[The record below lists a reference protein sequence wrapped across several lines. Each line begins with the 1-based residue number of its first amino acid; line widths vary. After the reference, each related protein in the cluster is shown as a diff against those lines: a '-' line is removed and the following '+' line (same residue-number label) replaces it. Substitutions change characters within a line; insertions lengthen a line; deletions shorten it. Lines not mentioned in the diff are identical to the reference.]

1 MVWWNLAIVRA
12 VLPMF
17 YKWPVYGIQY
27 IVKSQAQI
35 NPEFRQRI
43 ISLSQKTNK
52 WRNPTYLEIKG
63 IKVPKKAP
71 GSDKKIESKEK
82 SLKTQ
87 VQMQSLLDQGVNLDK
102 TDKPLK
108 SEPSSKTLDE
118 LIRLEDEKLID
129 LGAEFLAN
137 CCCGVLTAIAVGIYV
152 YITDFEEKERLQL
165 LADKER
171 LDLHNTEREITELKN
186 LIESQGIKISN
197 LQSEVA
203 FLRKQQK
210 NDVKSQK

>member
-197 LQSEVA
+197 LQSEVI